1 MNLSLKKLLTAL
13 GPLLA
18 LAILFIGFRCAAG
31 EGFWSE
37 INLRLLLAQTA
48 IVAVGAC
55 GATLIIVAG
64 GIDLSIGSVLALS
77 AVGGALALR
86 GGADPLLAAM
96 AAIGAG
102 ALCGCTNGLVI
113 ALGRL
118 PPFVVTLGML
128 GIARG
133 AAKGLAD
140 NSAVNYPSGGWIDRL
155 MQPLPLPHDPAWVHA
170 LVVAP
175 GVWIA
180 ASLTLATWFLMSHTV
195 FGRQVYAIGSNP
207 VAARLCGVPV
217 RRTTVLIYLLGGAAV
232 GLAGLLELAKLHQGD
247 PTTAGGRELDVI
259 AAVVIGGA
267 SLSGGT
273 GTVIGSLIGALI
285 MGVLRNGSQQL
296 GWPTWAQEII
306 IGIVIVVAVGIDRL
320 RNRTRS

>member
-1 MNLSLKKLLTAL
+1 MNHLKKLLTTL

-18 LAILFIGFRCAAG
+18 LVLLFIGFRLAAG

-37 INLRLLLAQTA
+37 INLRLLLSQTA

-55 GATLIIVAG
+55 GAILVIVAG

-96 AAIGAG
+96 VCVGTG
-102 ALCGCTNGLVI
+102 ALCGVANGLVI
-113 ALGRL
+113 AWGRL

-140 NSAVNYPSGGWIDRL
+140 NQAVNYPNAGWIDRL
-155 MQPLPLPHDPAWVHA
+155 MQPLPLPSDPTWVQT

-180 ASLTLATWFLMSHTV
+180 AFLTLATWLLMRQTV
-195 FGRQVYAIGSNP
+195 FGRQVYAVGSNEA
-207 VAARLCGVPV
+207 AARLCGVPV
-217 RRTTVLIYLLGGAAV
+217 LRTTILIYLLGGAAV

-306 IGIVIVVAVGIDRL
+306 IGVVIVVAVGIDRL
-320 RNRTRS
+320 RHRTRP